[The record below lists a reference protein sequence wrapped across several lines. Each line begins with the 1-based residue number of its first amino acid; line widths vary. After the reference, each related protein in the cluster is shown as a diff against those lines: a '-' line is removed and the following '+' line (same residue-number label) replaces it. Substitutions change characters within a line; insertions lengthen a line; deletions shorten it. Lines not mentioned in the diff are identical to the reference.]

1 MRGMRRTAARIQ
13 GAQAARQAL
22 DRAGAEVKASR
33 RRRRLTQRALGRQI
47 GISQT
52 QIAAIEAG
60 QATGAPL
67 ETWFALG
74 VALGRPFRAE
84 LMRDQ
89 LALPADAG
97 HLDIQELVLRL
108 GREAG
113 YTGHF
118 ELATRPS
125 DPSRSADAMLLD
137 RRGRRLVLAECWNM
151 FGDLG
156 AAARS
161 SERKLAEAAQF
172 AVTVAHEGPPFQVGL
187 VWVVRDTRAN
197 RALIERYPH
206 IFASRLPG
214 SSSAWTRALM
224 TDAALPQDPGLVW
237 SDLRATRICARRPGR
252 QGQRPLNTHPV
263 GARPGQV
270 ALELRPHEG
279 PADRH

>member
-1 MRGMRRTAARIQ
+1 MRRTAARIE
-13 GAQAARQAL
+13 GAQAARKAL
-22 DRAGAEVKASR
+22 ERAGADIKASR

-47 GISQT
+47 GVSQA

-74 VALGRPFRAE
+74 VALNRPFRVE

-89 LALPADAG
+89 LALPVDGG
-97 HLDIQELVLRL
+97 HLDIQELVLRVC
-108 GREAG
+108 REAG

-137 RRGRRLVLAECWNM
+137 RRGRRLVIAECWNT

-161 SERKLAEAAQF
+161 SERKLAEARQLAIVL
-172 AVTVAHEGPPFQVGL
+172 AGDGLPLQVGL

-197 RALIERYPH
+197 RGLIERYPH

-214 SSSAWTRALM
+214 SSRAWTRALM
-224 TDAALPQDPGLVW
+224 TDAALPTDPGLVW

-252 QGQRPLNTHPV
+252 QGQRQRSTTLLTPD
-263 GARPGQV
+263 ARP
-270 ALELRPHEG
+270 ESR
-279 PADRH
+279 